1 MEDPSQ
7 NTPAPKRFS
16 HGGTNEIRNHANLIW
31 SIAELLRGDYKQSQY
46 GDVILPLIV
55 MRRLDQVLEPTR
67 DVVIDRANELQ
78 AQGVE
83 NVELALRRIA
93 KQQFVNRH
101 RLRFHQLLDD
111 PGNIA
116 GHLESYIEGYSSLA
130 RQVVDK
136 FEFPKQIERL
146 KDANLL
152 YKVIARVCEVDLH
165 PDHVSNAEMGA
176 IFEELIRRFAE
187 ASNETAGEHFTPRE
201 VVQLMVNLLLD
212 GDEEALR
219 EPGVIRTVFDC
230 AAGTGGMLSEADAQI
245 RAYNS
250 RAVVRLYGQELNP
263 QSYAICLA
271 DMLVKDQDAT
281 HIVHGNSLSED
292 GHKGE
297 RFHYCIANPPFGV
310 DWSKVEEPIR
320 DEHETLGFDGR
331 FGAGLPRKSD
341 GQLLFLMHLISKMRD
356 PDDGGTRI
364 AIVHNGSPLFTGG
377 AGSNESNIRK
387 WILENDWLEAI
398 VALPEQLFYNT
409 GIASYIWLLSNRK
422 SAERQGVV
430 QLIDAREKWER
441 MRKSLGEKRRFLNE
455 GQVAEIT
462 RLHGSLDRSDVSQL
476 IPVEQFGYRTITV
489 DQPLRARWEI
499 RADTWD
505 GLAEDIALAKLNA
518 ETREAVVVQLTS
530 TQQRVMATEDSV
542 KLFLRESL
550 AAAGV
555 VKASA
560 PLLKA
565 LLARCMVRD
574 AGAEPVRDGK
584 GKVVADPELRDT
596 EVVPLAEAVSDYL
609 DREVRPCAPDAW
621 VSDEQGKIGY
631 EIPFNR
637 LFYRFTPPR
646 RSDEIK
652 AELREREAR
661 IRQLL
666 EDVLT

>member
-1 MEDPSQ
+1 MEDPSP
-7 NTPAPKRFS
+7 TTGALMRVPEARMS
-16 HGGTNEIRNHANLIW
+16 DIRNHANLIW
-31 SIAELLRGDYKQSQY
+31 GIAELLRGDYRQSQY

-67 DVVIDRANELQ
+67 DLVIERGKELE

-93 KQQFVNRH
+93 GQQFFNRH

-116 GHLESYIEGYSSLA
+116 GHLEAYIEGYSSLA

-152 YKVIARVCEVDLH
+152 YKVIARVCDVDLH
-165 PDHVSNAEMGA
+165 PERVSNAEMGA

-201 VVQLMVNLLLD
+201 VVHLMVNLLLD

-245 RAYNS
+245 RSYND

-271 DMLVKDQDAT
+271 DMLVKGQDAT
-281 HIVHGNSLSED
+281 HIVNGNSLSED

-320 DEHETLGFDGR
+320 DEAETLGFDGR

-341 GQLLFLMHLISKMRD
+341 GQLLFLQHLVSKMRD
-356 PDDGGTRI
+356 AEDGGTRI
-364 AIVHNGSPLFTGG
+364 AIVHNGSPLFTGA
-377 AGSNESNIRK
+377 AGSGESNIRK

-409 GIASYIWLLSNRK
+409 GIASYVWLLSNRK
-422 SAERQGVV
+422 ATEREGLV
-430 QLIDAREKWER
+430 QLIDARDMWAK
-441 MRKSLGEKRRFLNE
+441 MRKSLGEKRRFLTDE
-455 GQVAEIT
+455 QVAAIT
-462 RLHGSLDRSDVSQL
+462 RLHGALDESDVSKL
-476 IPVEQFGYRTITV
+476 IPVEQLGYRTITV
-489 DQPLRARWEI
+489 DRPLRARWGI
-499 RADTWD
+499 GPNTWD
-505 GLAEDIALAKLNA
+505 GVAED
-518 ETREAVVVQLTS
+518 
-530 TQQRVMATEDSV
+530 
-542 KLFLRESL
+542 
-550 AAAGV
+550 
-555 VKASA
+555 
-560 PLLKA
+560 KA
-565 LLARCMVRD
+565 LTKL
-574 AGAEPVRDGK
+574 
-584 GKVVADPELRDT
+584 
-596 EVVPLAEAVSDYL
+596 
-609 DREVRPCAPDAW
+609 
-621 VSDEQGKIGY
+621 
-631 EIPFNR
+631 
-637 LFYRFTPPR
+637 
-646 RSDEIK
+646 
-652 AELREREAR
+652 
-661 IRQLL
+661 
-666 EDVLT
+666 

>member
-1 MEDPSQ
+1 MS
-7 NTPAPKRFS
+7 
-16 HGGTNEIRNHANLIW
+16 EIRNHANLVW
-31 SIAELLRGDYKQSQY
+31 SVAELLRGDYRQSQY

-67 DVVIDRANELQ
+67 DVVIERGKELE

-93 KQQFVNRH
+93 KQQFFNRH

-116 GHLESYIEGYSSLA
+116 DHLRSYIDGYSSLA
-130 RQVVDK
+130 RQVVEK
-136 FEFPKQIERL
+136 FEFDKQIDRL

-152 YKVIARVCEVDLH
+152 YKVIARVCDVDLH
-165 PDHVSNAEMGA
+165 PARVSNAEMGA

-201 VVQLMVNLLLD
+201 VVHLMANLLLD
-212 GDEEALR
+212 GDEDVLR
-219 EPGVIRTVFDC
+219 EPGAIRTVFDC
-230 AAGTGGMLSEADAQI
+230 ACGTGGMLSEAESQI
-245 RAYNS
+245 HSYND

-263 QSYAICLA
+263 QSFAVCLA
-271 DMLVKDQDAT
+271 DMLVKGQDAT

-341 GQLLFLMHLISKMRD
+341 GQLLFLQHLISKMRD
-356 PDDGGTRI
+356 AEDGGTRI

-409 GIASYIWLLSNRK
+409 GIASYVWLLSNRK
-422 SAERQGVV
+422 SPEREGLV
-430 QLIDAREKWER
+430 QLIDAREMWAR
-441 MRKSLGEKRRFLNE
+441 MRKSLGEKRRFITDE
-455 GQVAEIT
+455 QVAEIT
-462 RLHGSLDRSDVSQL
+462 RLHGSLDESDVSKL
-476 IPVEQFGYRTITV
+476 IPVEQFGYRTIVV
-489 DQPLRARWEI
+489 DRPLRARWEI
-499 RADTWD
+499 GPHTWG
-505 GLAEDIALAKLNA
+505 GLADDKALAKLDA
-518 ETREAVVVQLTS
+518 ETREAVVAELE
-530 TQQRVMATEDSV
+530 ATAHRSFPTEEGARMI
-542 KLFLRESL
+542 LREILGS
-550 AAAGV
+550 AGV
-555 VKASA
+555 TKPPA
-560 PLLKA
+560 PLVKA

-574 AGAEPVRDGK
+574 PRAEPVRDSK
-584 GKVVADPELRDT
+584 GRVVADPELRDT
-596 EVVPLAEAVSDYL
+596 ETVPLTEDVAEYL
-609 DREVRPCAPDAW
+609 ERDVRPVSPDAW
-621 VSDEQGKIGY
+621 VTDANGKVGY
-631 EIPFNR
+631 DIPVTR
-637 LFYRFTPPR
+637 LFYRDVPPR
-646 RSDEIK
+646 PSDEIK
-652 AELREREAR
+652 RELREREEQ

-666 EDVLT
+666 EEVLV